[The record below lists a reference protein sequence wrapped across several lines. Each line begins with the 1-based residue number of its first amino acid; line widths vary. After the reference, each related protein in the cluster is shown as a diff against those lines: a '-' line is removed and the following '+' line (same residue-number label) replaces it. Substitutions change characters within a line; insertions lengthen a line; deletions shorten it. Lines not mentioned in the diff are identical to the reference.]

1 MTIKTTQNQKPATE
15 RRDELQLLT
24 DGELCR
30 VVGGQAAHCQ
40 GAHHKTVFLAC
51 RKSAGR
57 D

>member
-24 DGELCR
+24 DGELDR